1 MEVDSGST
9 DIGDS
14 AIGELIYAGPNVALG
29 YASCRAD
36 LSRPDDFKGVLRT
49 GDLAS
54 IDSDG
59 FVKIV
64 GRKKRFVKL
73 FGNRTSLEDIEAYL
87 GSKGIECACVGT
99 DDKLV
104 VYVVGVDE
112 SEVRSLVSDFCR
124 VHRSAI
130 RVVNIPQLPR
140 AESGKIMYSALQA

>member
-1 MEVDSGST
+1 
-9 DIGDS
+9 
-14 AIGELIYAGPNVALG
+14 
-29 YASCRAD
+29 
-36 LSRPDDFKGVLRT
+36 
-49 GDLAS
+49 
-54 IDSDG
+54 
-59 FVKIV
+59 
-64 GRKKRFVKL
+64 VKL

-104 VYVVGVDE
+104 VYGVGVDE